1 VRDAL
6 IDKFSDKSL
15 EELNAFISVAL
26 ETEQDEAKRLGVLA
40 ARVHILRM
48 RISNVS
54 AFNND
59 PTMTAIPTLTT
70 GDLLGERPSPLN
82 AEDIGEDDAD
92 FNPDKFEEWTELRII
107 EDGEINGVRF
117 PKDAII
123 TVGPFD
129 AYRLLKTEKANY
141 LTQPEAMD
149 GSDKI
154 IAEVKDEDQLD
165 QELSTLSSDDDD
177 IEGAADTEPQES
189 DPEVDTTLS
198 PDAPSEEAEALD
210 NDTQDDDIE
219 GAADTEPQES
229 DPEVDTTLS
238 PDAPSE
244 EAEALDNDTQDDNIG
259 AEDGIDP
266 LANR

>member
-1 VRDAL
+1 MTPASLTQGNRPRPSVHLSDETVRVRDAL

-59 PTMTAIPTLTT
+59 PTMTEIPTLTT
-70 GDLLGERPSPLN
+70 SDLVGDRPSPLN
-82 AEDIGEDDAD
+82 AEDSGEDDAD
-92 FNPDKFEEWTELRII
+92 FDPDKFEEWTELRII

-165 QELSTLSSDDDD
+165 QELNTLSSDDDD
-177 IEGAADTEPQES
+177 MEGAADTEPQES
-189 DPEVDTTLS
+189 DIVADPTLGSDT
-198 PDAPSEEAEALD
+198 PSQETGSL
-210 NDTQDDDIE
+210 DDDT
-219 GAADTEPQES
+219 GTEE
-229 DPEVDTTLS
+229 
-238 PDAPSE
+238 
-244 EAEALDNDTQDDNIG
+244 
-259 AEDGIDP
+259 GIDP
-266 LANR
+266 LENR

>member
-1 VRDAL
+1 MTAASLTQGNRPRPSVHLSDETVRVRDAL

-59 PTMTAIPTLTT
+59 PTMTEIPTLTT
-70 GDLLGERPSPLN
+70 GDLLGERPSPLSS
-82 AEDIGEDDAD
+82 EDSSIDDVD
-92 FNPDKFEEWTELRII
+92 FDPDEFEEWTDLRII

-129 AYRLLKTEKANY
+129 AYRMLKTEKATY
-141 LTQPEAMD
+141 LTQPEAMQGTAD
-149 GSDKI
+149 I
-154 IAEVKDEDQLD
+154 IAEVTDEEQLD
-165 QELSTLSSDDDD
+165 QELNTLSSDDEN
-177 IEGAADTEPQES
+177 IEGAADIEPQEAAIVAEPTLGS
-189 DPEVDTTLS
+189 DT
-198 PDAPSEEAEALD
+198 PSQETSSL
-210 NDTQDDDIE
+210 DDDE
-219 GAADTEPQES
+219 GK
-229 DPEVDTTLS
+229 
-238 PDAPSE
+238 E
-244 EAEALDNDTQDDNIG
+244 E
-259 AEDGIDP
+259 GIDP

>member
-1 VRDAL
+1 MTTASLAKGNRPRSSVHLSDETVRVRDAL

-59 PTMTAIPTLTT
+59 PTMTEIPTLTT
-70 GDLLGERPSPLN
+70 GDILGQRPSPLSS
-82 AEDIGEDDAD
+82 EDSSTDDVD
-92 FNPDKFEEWTELRII
+92 FDPDEFEEWTELRII

-117 PKDAII
+117 PKGAII

-129 AYRLLKTEKANY
+129 AYRMLKTEKATY
-141 LTQPEAMD
+141 LTQTEAMQGTAD
-149 GSDKI
+149 I
-154 IAEVKDEDQLD
+154 IAEVTDEEQLD
-165 QELSTLSSDDDD
+165 QELNTLSSDDENT
-177 IEGAADTEPQES
+177 EGAADTEPQEAEIVAEPTLGS
-189 DPEVDTTLS
+189 DT
-198 PDAPSEEAEALD
+198 PSQETSSL
-210 NDTQDDDIE
+210 DDDE
-219 GAADTEPQES
+219 GK
-229 DPEVDTTLS
+229 
-238 PDAPSE
+238 E
-244 EAEALDNDTQDDNIG
+244 E
-259 AEDGIDP
+259 GIDP

>member
-1 VRDAL
+1 MTPASLTQGNRPRPSIHLSDETVRVRDAL

-129 AYRLLKTEKANY
+129 AYRLLKTEKATY
-141 LTQPEAMD
+141 LTQPDAMD
-149 GSDKI
+149 ENNKI
-154 IAEVKDEDQLD
+154 VTEVTDENQLD
-165 QELSTLSSDDDD
+165 QELNTLSSDDDD
-177 IEGAADTEPQES
+177 IEGTADTEPQES
-189 DPEVDTTLS
+189 DIVADPTLDSDT
-198 PDAPSEEAEALD
+198 PSQESGSLD
-210 NDTQDDDIE
+210 
-219 GAADTEPQES
+219 ADTE
-229 DPEVDTTLS
+229 T
-238 PDAPSE
+238 E
-244 EAEALDNDTQDDNIG
+244 E
-259 AEDGIDP
+259 GIDP

>member
-1 VRDAL
+1 MTTASLAQGNRPRSSVHLSDETVRVRDAL

-59 PTMTAIPTLTT
+59 PTMTEIPTLTT
-70 GDLLGERPSPLN
+70 GDLLGERPSPLSS
-82 AEDIGEDDAD
+82 EDSSIDDVD
-92 FNPDKFEEWTELRII
+92 FNPDEFEEWTDLRII

-129 AYRLLKTEKANY
+129 AYRMLKTEKATY
-141 LTQPEAMD
+141 LTQPEAMQGTAD
-149 GSDKI
+149 I
-154 IAEVKDEDQLD
+154 IAEVTDEEQLD
-165 QELSTLSSDDDD
+165 QELNTLSSDDEN
-177 IEGAADTEPQES
+177 IEGAADIEPQEAAIVAEPTLGS
-189 DPEVDTTLS
+189 DT
-198 PDAPSEEAEALD
+198 PSQETSSL
-210 NDTQDDDIE
+210 DDDE
-219 GAADTEPQES
+219 GK
-229 DPEVDTTLS
+229 
-238 PDAPSE
+238 E
-244 EAEALDNDTQDDNIG
+244 E
-259 AEDGIDP
+259 GIDP

>member
-1 VRDAL
+1 MTPASLTQGNRPRPSVHLSDETVRVRDAL

-59 PTMTAIPTLTT
+59 PTMTEIPTLTT
-70 GDLLGERPSPLN
+70 SDLVGNRPSPLN
-82 AEDIGEDDAD
+82 AEDSGEDDAD
-92 FNPDKFEEWTELRII
+92 FDPDKFEEWTELRII

-129 AYRLLKTEKANY
+129 AYRLLKTEKATY

-149 GSDKI
+149 GSDEI

-165 QELSTLSSDDDD
+165 QDLNMLSSDDDD
-177 IEGAADTEPQES
+177 MEGAADTEPQES
-189 DPEVDTTLS
+189 DIAADPTLGSDT
-198 PDAPSEEAEALD
+198 PSQETGSL
-210 NDTQDDDIE
+210 DDDT
-219 GAADTEPQES
+219 GTEE
-229 DPEVDTTLS
+229 
-238 PDAPSE
+238 
-244 EAEALDNDTQDDNIG
+244 
-259 AEDGIDP
+259 GIDP

>member
-1 VRDAL
+1 MTTASLAQGNRPRSSVHLSDETVRVRDAL

-59 PTMTAIPTLTT
+59 PTMTEIPTLTT
-70 GDLLGERPSPLN
+70 GDLLGERPSPLSS
-82 AEDIGEDDAD
+82 EDSSIDDVD
-92 FNPDKFEEWTELRII
+92 FDPDEFEEWTDLRII

-129 AYRLLKTEKANY
+129 AYRMLKTEKATY
-141 LTQPEAMD
+141 LTQPEAMQGTAD
-149 GSDKI
+149 I
-154 IAEVKDEDQLD
+154 IAEVTDEEQLD
-165 QELSTLSSDDDD
+165 QELNTLSSDDEN
-177 IEGAADTEPQES
+177 IEGAADIEPQEAAIVAEPTLGS
-189 DPEVDTTLS
+189 DT
-198 PDAPSEEAEALD
+198 PSQETSSL
-210 NDTQDDDIE
+210 DDDE
-219 GAADTEPQES
+219 GK
-229 DPEVDTTLS
+229 
-238 PDAPSE
+238 E
-244 EAEALDNDTQDDNIG
+244 E
-259 AEDGIDP
+259 GIDP

>member
-1 VRDAL
+1 MTTASLAQGNRPRSSVHLSDETVRVRDAL

-59 PTMTAIPTLTT
+59 PTMTEIPALTT
-70 GDLLGERPSPLN
+70 GDILRERPSPLSS
-82 AEDIGEDDAD
+82 EDSSTDDVD
-92 FNPDKFEEWTELRII
+92 FDPVEFEEWTELRII

-129 AYRLLKTEKANY
+129 AYRLLKTEKATY

-149 GSDKI
+149 GSDEI
-154 IAEVKDEDQLD
+154 IAEGKGEDQLD
-165 QELSTLSSDDDD
+165 QELNMLSSDDDD
-177 IEGAADTEPQES
+177 MEGAADTEPQES
-189 DPEVDTTLS
+189 DIAADPTLGSDT
-198 PDAPSEEAEALD
+198 PSQETGSL
-210 NDTQDDDIE
+210 DDDT
-219 GAADTEPQES
+219 GTEE
-229 DPEVDTTLS
+229 
-238 PDAPSE
+238 
-244 EAEALDNDTQDDNIG
+244 
-259 AEDGIDP
+259 GIDP